1 MAVGWDGDGEPCLAK
16 GTALGSAL
24 RMCPMHTPCPGA
36 LTQPN
41 GDAWPE
47 GFILHIPACAGGVG
61 SMFHSQC
68 VGCREASQKN
78 GAGTLREGL
87 RFGVLLLH
95 PRAWGIAA
103 TCMWD
108 SSLI

>member
-41 GDAWPE
+41 GDVWPE
-47 GFILHIPACAGGVG
+47 GSFCRSLCALGVWDPCSIPNVWDVG
-61 SMFHSQC
+61 KHPKRTGPGPC
-68 VGCREASQKN
+68 VK
-78 GAGTLREGL
+78 
-87 RFGVLLLH
+87 
-95 PRAWGIAA
+95 
-103 TCMWD
+103 D
-108 SSLI
+108 